1 MYGLRRFGIILGL
14 ETIKSIL
21 NDLGNPQNRFRSI
34 HVAGTNGK
42 GSVAAALSSILQE
55 SGYRVGLYT
64 SPHLVRFNER
74 ICINNRQIS
83 DDAVVKSYHAVQK
96 AHHEKRQPT
105 FFELTTAM
113 AFYEFGRQA
122 VDWTVIE
129 TGMGGRL
136 DATNIIHPAV
146 SIITNISMEHREYL
160 GNSLAQITREKAGI
174 IKRATPVV
182 TAIRQRHAKS
192 VIQQIAAK
200 KSAPLYILGENF
212 KARHLRSGG
221 FTYYGIEN
229 TWHHMRSALLGNYQV
244 ENAALAIAAC
254 ELLNKNKAVISEN
267 NIRNGLIKTRWPG
280 RLEIVS
286 DHPMI
291 ILDGAHNLIAARKL
305 ARFLGNNLAHR
316 PITLVV
322 GILNDKPYKAMLKSL
337 LPACS
342 RLVITQAKIDR
353 ALDTRQLF
361 DVVKNK
367 ISDVRMISDV
377 AEAVAQAVA
386 TADSNEVVCIA
397 GSLYVVG
404 EAKAAIEKGLIRSA
418 KQRKSH

>member
-21 NDLGNPQNRFRSI
+21 NDLGNPQNRFHSI

-83 DDAVVKSYHAVQK
+83 DDAVVKSYRAVQK
-96 AHHEKRQPT
+96 AHHGKRQPT

-160 GNSLAQITREKAGI
+160 GNSLSQITREKAGI

-212 KARHLRSGG
+212 KARRLRTGG

-305 ARFLGNNLAHR
+305 AHFLGNNLAHR

-337 LPACS
+337 LPVCS
-342 RLVITQAKIDR
+342 RLFITQAKIDR

-367 ISDVRMISDV
+367 MSDVRMISDV
-377 AEAVAQAVA
+377 ASAVAQAVA

-418 KQRKSH
+418 KQRKPH